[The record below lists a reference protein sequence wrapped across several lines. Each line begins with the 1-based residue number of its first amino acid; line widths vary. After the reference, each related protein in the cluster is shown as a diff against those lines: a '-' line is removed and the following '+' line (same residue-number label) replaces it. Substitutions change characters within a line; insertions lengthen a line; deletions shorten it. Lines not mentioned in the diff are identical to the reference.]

1 MMMIFSQRVYL
12 YRIDDDKSS
21 HFDFFTVQILL
32 YFKQYLSPTYTQM
45 IISSKQQVF
54 NLFVFAYGSIVLR
67 IGDVCVNLRHFNAN
81 ILMAK
86 LILHN
91 RTYLFHVFQIFQPR
105 TQAAF
110 VFLVSKVLFRSSI
123 CFNFSRV

>member
-1 MMMIFSQRVYL
+1 MMIFFPTSL

-67 IGDVCVNLRHFNAN
+67 IGDVCVKLRHFNAN

-91 RTYLFHVFQIFQPR
+91 RTYLFHVFHIFQPEN
-105 TQAAF
+105 TSGF
-110 VFLVSKVLFRSSI
+110 CFSCLESSFSFIYLF
-123 CFNFSRV
+123 

>member
-1 MMMIFSQRVYL
+1 MMIFSQRVYL

-54 NLFVFAYGSIVLR
+54 YLFVFAYGSIVLR
-67 IGDVCVNLRHFNAN
+67 IGDVCVKLRHFNAN

-91 RTYLFHVFQIFQPR
+91 RTYLFHVFQIFQPENTR
-105 TQAAF
+105 GF
-110 VFLVSKVLFRSSI
+110 CFSCLESSFSFIYLF
-123 CFNFSRV
+123 

>member
-1 MMMIFSQRVYL
+1 MMIFFPTSL

-67 IGDVCVNLRHFNAN
+67 IGDVCVKLRHFNAN

-91 RTYLFHVFQIFQPR
+91 RTYLFHVFQIFQSEN
-105 TQAAF
+105 TSGF
-110 VFLVSKVLFRSSI
+110 CFSCLESSFSFICLF
-123 CFNFSRV
+123 

>member
-1 MMMIFSQRVYL
+1 MMMIFFPTSL

-67 IGDVCVNLRHFNAN
+67 IGDVCVKLRHFNAN

-91 RTYLFHVFQIFQPR
+91 RTYLFHVFEIFQSEN
-105 TQAAF
+105 TSGF
-110 VFLVSKVLFRSSI
+110 CFSCLESSFSFIYLF
-123 CFNFSRV
+123 